1 MPIEET
7 VDALRAAYG
16 DLPVSEFGGDTRV
29 VVPAEEIYDV
39 LKLLKEKHGF
49 DLLVDITCVDYLNY
63 PGAKD
68 RFGLVYLLAGT
79 VANQRLTVRTFVN
92 EPRPGVPGAPTV
104 RSVVGLWEA
113 ANWLE
118 REVWDMFGIHFEGHP
133 DLRRILMPEEF
144 TAFPLRKD
152 YPLQGLGER
161 HNFPVLKR
169 GES

>member
-1 MPIEET
+1 MNMLPIEET
-7 VDALRAAYG
+7 VDALRAAFG
-16 DLPVSEFGGDTRV
+16 DLPASEFRGTTRV
-29 VVPAEEIYDV
+29 VVPAEKIYDV
-39 LKLLKEKHGF
+39 LKLLKEKHQF

-79 VANQRLTVRTFVN
+79 GANRRLTIRAFVN
-92 EPRPGVPGAPTV
+92 EPEPAV
-104 RSVVGLWEA
+104 RSVVSLWKG

-118 REVWDMFGIHFEGHP
+118 REVWDMFGIQFEGHP

-144 TAFPLRKD
+144 AAFPLRKD
-152 YPLQGLGER
+152 YPLQGFGER